1 MARLFFAL
9 QPSSD
14 DLDQLARAMPENPG
28 AGRVIPRENLH
39 VTLAFLGELGA
50 EKAAAAREAAD
61 GVQAPPVT
69 LCFTALAYWPGPRTR
84 VLVPEE
90 VTAAAQTLR
99 GELARRLRERNV
111 PFDARIWRPH
121 LTVARKAR
129 PAEEVRLEPLLLGF
143 KEFVLVHSRTEP
155 AGARY
160 ESIGRWPLQEHR
172 SV

>member
-14 DLDQLARAMPENPG
+14 DLDRLARALPDDLD

-39 VTLAFLGELGA
+39 VTLAFLGDVDTEL
-50 EKAAAAREAAD
+50 EAAAREAAA

-69 LCFTALAYWPGPRTR
+69 LSFTALAHWSGSRTR
-84 VLVPEE
+84 VLVPEAIPAE
-90 VTAAAQTLR
+90 AQTLR
-99 GELARRLRERNV
+99 GELARRLRERGV

-129 PAEEVRLEPLLLGF
+129 PAEEVPVEPLLF
-143 KEFVLVHSRTEP
+143 RFREFVLVHSRTDP

-160 ESIGRWPLQEHR
+160 VAIGRWRLQGHR